1 MVSDS
6 QCCFYNIPLS
16 RANVNIVIT
25 SERCYFYKV
34 LNNRS
39 NAVSVTHI
47 HVEPIN
53 IITVIKIYFRQ
64 TANL

>member
-1 MVSDS
+1 MVSHS
-6 QCCFYNIPLS
+6 QFCFYNIPLS